1 MNVID
6 GKNII
11 KNYGKQCILKS
22 VNYSAKEGT
31 FNVILGQSGSG
42 KSTLLNI
49 LSGLMPPDEGQVM
62 MKDKDIYQSPESL
75 LTVRREYASN
85 IFQDYLLLPDLN
97 VMENIRLGEIK
108 KKHDEKYFME
118 VVKELKIDSLLS
130 HFPDE
135 LSGGQKQRVAIAR
148 ALMKKPSIIFCDEAT
163 GALDEENSKIVVSIL
178 HKIKKDL
185 NTAIIFTTHNNK
197 IGKTADRVTVIRD
210 GEICEDIW
218 NDTPLS
224 PEEMEWGIEI

>member
-1 MNVID
+1 MNIIE

-11 KNYGKQCILKS
+11 KDYGKQHILKNVS
-22 VNYSAKEGT
+22 YAAKEGT

-49 LSGLMPPDEGQVM
+49 LSGLMPPDKGQVLI
-62 MKDKDIYQSPESL
+62 KDKDIYKSADSL

-85 IFQDYLLLPDLN
+85 IFQDYLLLPDLT
-97 VMENIRLGEIK
+97 VMENIKLGESK

-118 VVKELKIDSLLS
+118 VVKELNIENLLTR
-130 HFPDE
+130 FPDE
-135 LSGGQKQRVAIAR
+135 LSGGQQQRVAIAR
-148 ALMKKPSIIFCDEAT
+148 ALMKKPSIVFCDEAT

-178 HKIKKDL
+178 HKIKRDL
-185 NTAIIFTTHNNK
+185 NAAIIFTTHNNK

-210 GEICEDIW
+210 GEISEEIW
-218 NDTPLS
+218 NDVPLA
-224 PEEMEWGIEI
+224 PEDMDWGVEV